1 VPEQPKPLPVST
13 SEPPKFAPEQQS
25 LFREVL
31 ELLNASGIPYVVS
44 GAFALHEHTGIWRDT
59 KDLDVFLAP
68 EYVPRAIELLEQ
80 HHFHCEIC
88 DPVWLAKVRRG
99 DYYVDLITGMSNA
112 VIRVDQSWIDR
123 ATFTDVLGIPARVL
137 AAEEL
142 IASKLFVTRRERFDG
157 ADIAHIVYAAGHVMD
172 WNRLLQLAGNHWE
185 MLLWSLVLFHYIYPM
200 SNAVPLLVWDE
211 LLTKFRADVENPD
224 VTAAFR
230 GSLIDENMFAID
242 VKEWG
247 LQNVI
252 EHYRSQSSG
261 TAPEMTVP
269 EEGAA

>member
-1 VPEQPKPLPVST
+1 VPEEPKALPVST
-13 SEPPKFAPEQQS
+13 SEPPKFAPEQES

-31 ELLNASGIPYVVS
+31 RLLNATQIPYVVS

-59 KDLDVFLAP
+59 KDLDIFLAP
-68 EYVPRAIELLEQ
+68 EHVPPTIQRLEE
-80 HHFHCEIC
+80 HGFRCEIC
-88 DPVWLAKVRRG
+88 DPIWLAKVRRG
-99 DYYVDLITGMSNA
+99 NYFVDLITGMSNA

-123 ATFTDVLGIPARVL
+123 ATSTEVLGVPAKVL

-157 ADIAHIVYAAGHVMD
+157 ADIAHIVYAAGNIMD
-172 WNRLLQLAGNHWE
+172 WNRLLHLAGNHWE

-211 LLTKFRADVENPD
+211 LLNKFRHDIENPD
-224 VTAAFR
+224 VNAAFR

-252 EHYRSQSSG
+252 EHYRTQY
-261 TAPEMTVP
+261 TQAMPEMATP